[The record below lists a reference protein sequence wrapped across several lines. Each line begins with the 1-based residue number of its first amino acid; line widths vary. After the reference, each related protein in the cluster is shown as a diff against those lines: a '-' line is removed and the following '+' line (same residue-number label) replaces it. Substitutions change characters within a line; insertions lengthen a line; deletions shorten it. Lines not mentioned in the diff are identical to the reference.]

1 MFKKFSPPLP
11 SPLRYC
17 VPMLYAWLI
26 GFAFISRVSFPL
38 MLFFYVL
45 FQLADTP
52 PYRSILS
59 VLLKAYLSDRLSPK
73 ILYLVVLCLYV

>member
-1 MFKKFSPPLP
+1 
-11 SPLRYC
+11 
-17 VPMLYAWLI
+17 
-26 GFAFISRVSFPL
+26 
-38 MLFFYVL
+38 MLFFDVL